1 MPRPVKCRRVCAL
14 PRMTAFHPES
24 IQTGKEPVVLT
35 VDEYETIRIIDW
47 NGASQEACGHSM
59 QVARATVQQ
68 IYLSA
73 RRKLAAALVEGR
85 PIQIQ
90 GGTYRL
96 CDGRRGCNGC
106 RCLENTLA
114 EQQEDSI

>member
-1 MPRPVKCRRVCAL
+1 MPRPVKCRKVCAL
-14 PRMTAFHPES
+14 PRTTVFHPEP

-35 VDEYETIRIIDW
+35 VDEYETIRMIDW
-47 NGASQEACGHSM
+47 TGASQETCSRSM

-73 RRKLAAALVEGR
+73 RRKLAAALVEDR
-85 PIQIQ
+85 PIRIQ
-90 GGTYRL
+90 GGTYQL
-96 CDGRRGCNGC
+96 CGGRRGCSDC
-106 RCLENTLA
+106 WCLETTSP